1 MQPKIPAVRRVIEM
15 KEKQRN
21 HLISEKVPLIAIVF
35 WIILAFVLEI
45 ILDGLFKAFFPSDG
59 TGMIGN
65 ISSICMAILLIAV
78 LMFIVGR
85 GHTVYI
91 DNKTLEFN
99 GQTAEAY
106 QRVEVW
112 VGGERLSK
120 LGKRERTMST
130 VIGSNFEMK
139 LINTVNKGDEPTEE
153 IVKISLPYGWD
164 GIVVNVPGYLAGLP
178 QEAWMTEFISEP
190 EPVTAEDE
198 EITTED
204 EIPMGD
210 F

>member
-1 MQPKIPAVRRVIEM
+1 MNNKR
-15 KEKQRN
+15 K
-21 HLISEKVPLIAIVF
+21 
-35 WIILAFVLEI
+35 WIIRGCALLVILA
-45 ILDGLFKAFFPSDG
+45 
-59 TGMIGN
+59 
-65 ISSICMAILLIAV
+65 IAA
-78 LMFIVGR
+78 LMFLVGR

-91 DNKTLEFN
+91 DNKSLEFN

-178 QEAWMTEFISEP
+178 QEAWMTEFIAEP

>member
-1 MQPKIPAVRRVIEM
+1 MNNKR
-15 KEKQRN
+15 K
-21 HLISEKVPLIAIVF
+21 
-35 WIILAFVLEI
+35 WIIRGCALLVILA
-45 ILDGLFKAFFPSDG
+45 
-59 TGMIGN
+59 
-65 ISSICMAILLIAV
+65 IAA
-78 LMFIVGR
+78 LMFLVGR

-178 QEAWMTEFISEP
+178 QEAWMTEFIAEP
-190 EPVTAEDE
+190 EPVTVEDE
-198 EITTED
+198 PELSED

>member
-1 MQPKIPAVRRVIEM
+1 MNNKRKWIIRGCA
-15 KEKQRN
+15 
-21 HLISEKVPLIAIVF
+21 LL
-35 WIILAFVLEI
+35 IILA
-45 ILDGLFKAFFPSDG
+45 
-59 TGMIGN
+59 
-65 ISSICMAILLIAV
+65 IAA
-78 LMFIVGR
+78 LMFLVGR

-178 QEAWMTEFISEP
+178 KEAWMTEFISEP

-198 EITTED
+198 PELSED

>member
-1 MQPKIPAVRRVIEM
+1 MNKKRAWIFRGCTLLVI
-15 KEKQRN
+15 
-21 HLISEKVPLIAIVF
+21 LIIAGV
-35 WIILAFVLEI
+35 
-45 ILDGLFKAFFPSDG
+45 
-59 TGMIGN
+59 
-65 ISSICMAILLIAV
+65 
-78 LMFIVGR
+78 MFLVGR

-91 DNKTLEFN
+91 DNRTLEYN
-99 GQTAEAY
+99 GESYDALQK
-106 QRVEVW
+106 VEVW

-130 VIGSNFEMK
+130 VIGQSFEMK

-153 IVKISLPYGWD
+153 TVRISLPYGWD

-190 EPVTAEDE
+190 EPVTE
-198 EITTED
+198 EEEETGIGED

-210 F
+210 I

>member
-1 MQPKIPAVRRVIEM
+1 MNNKR
-15 KEKQRN
+15 K
-21 HLISEKVPLIAIVF
+21 
-35 WIILAFVLEI
+35 WIIRGCSLLVILA
-45 ILDGLFKAFFPSDG
+45 
-59 TGMIGN
+59 
-65 ISSICMAILLIAV
+65 IAA
-78 LMFIVGR
+78 LMFLVGR

-198 EITTED
+198 PELSED

>member
-1 MQPKIPAVRRVIEM
+1 MNNKR
-15 KEKQRN
+15 K
-21 HLISEKVPLIAIVF
+21 
-35 WIILAFVLEI
+35 WIIRGCALLV
-45 ILDGLFKAFFPSDG
+45 ILV
-59 TGMIGN
+59 
-65 ISSICMAILLIAV
+65 IAA
-78 LMFIVGR
+78 LMFLVGR

-99 GQTAEAY
+99 GQTFNAL

-178 QEAWMTEFISEP
+178 QEAWMTQFISEP

-198 EITTED
+198 PELSED

>member
-1 MQPKIPAVRRVIEM
+1 MNNKR
-15 KEKQRN
+15 K
-21 HLISEKVPLIAIVF
+21 
-35 WIILAFVLEI
+35 WIIRGCSLLVILA
-45 ILDGLFKAFFPSDG
+45 
-59 TGMIGN
+59 
-65 ISSICMAILLIAV
+65 IAA
-78 LMFIVGR
+78 LMFLVGR

-99 GQTAEAY
+99 GQTADAL

-120 LGKRERTMST
+120 LAKRERTMST
-130 VIGSNFEMK
+130 VIGQNFEMK

-178 QEAWMTEFISEP
+178 QEAWMTEFIAEP

-198 EITTED
+198 PELSED

>member
-1 MQPKIPAVRRVIEM
+1 MNNKRKWIIRGCA
-15 KEKQRN
+15 
-21 HLISEKVPLIAIVF
+21 LL
-35 WIILAFVLEI
+35 IILA
-45 ILDGLFKAFFPSDG
+45 
-59 TGMIGN
+59 
-65 ISSICMAILLIAV
+65 IAA
-78 LMFIVGR
+78 LMFLVGR

-178 QEAWMTEFISEP
+178 QEAWMTEFIAEP

-198 EITTED
+198 PELSED

>member
-1 MQPKIPAVRRVIEM
+1 MNNKR
-15 KEKQRN
+15 K
-21 HLISEKVPLIAIVF
+21 
-35 WIILAFVLEI
+35 WIIRGCALLVILA
-45 ILDGLFKAFFPSDG
+45 
-59 TGMIGN
+59 
-65 ISSICMAILLIAV
+65 IAA
-78 LMFIVGR
+78 LMFLVGR

-190 EPVTAEDE
+190 EPVTTEDE
-198 EITTED
+198 PELSED

>member
-1 MQPKIPAVRRVIEM
+1 MNNKRKWIIRGCA
-15 KEKQRN
+15 
-21 HLISEKVPLIAIVF
+21 LL
-35 WIILAFVLEI
+35 IILA
-45 ILDGLFKAFFPSDG
+45 
-59 TGMIGN
+59 
-65 ISSICMAILLIAV
+65 IAA
-78 LMFIVGR
+78 LMFLVGR

-178 QEAWMTEFISEP
+178 QKAWMTEFIAEP

-198 EITTED
+198 PELSED